1 MQENEA
7 MEIINA
13 KGMDQRELCNLVK
26 KEHHLDIEIRN
37 CCGQR
42 YIGCGMKKA
51 NIYIIGTP
59 GNALG
64 AFLDGASIK
73 VDGNAED
80 AVGDTMN
87 CGSIYVDGSVG
98 DAAGYAMRGGKLFVH
113 GNAGYRAGVNMK
125 AYKETS
131 PLLVI
136 GGTAGSFLGE
146 YLAGG
151 TIVVLGLK
159 EKKNAP
165 LTGYFCGNGMY
176 NGKIYLRTTERPI
189 GLSKHLLMNKVTE
202 EEKEMVLKPIIEEF
216 AAAFKEDTE
225 KIMKSDFIAV
235 EPDPENRYRE
245 LYAAI

>member
-1 MQENEA
+1 MQEND

-13 KGMDQRELCNLVK
+13 RGMSQRELCDIVK
-26 KEHHLDIEIRN
+26 KERHQDIEIRN

-42 YIGCGMKKA
+42 YIGCGMKDA
-51 NIYIIGTP
+51 SIMIIGTP

-64 AFLDGASIK
+64 AFLDSGTIR

-87 CGSIYVDGSVG
+87 GGSIYIDGSIG

-113 GNAGYRAGVNMK
+113 GSAGYRAGGTMK
-125 AYKETS
+125 AYKEKS

-136 GGTAGSFLGE
+136 GGRAGSFLGE

-151 TIVVLGLK
+151 TIVVLGLG
-159 EKKNAP
+159 ERKNAP

-176 NGKIYLRTTERPI
+176 SGKIYLRTTERPI
-189 GLSKHLLMNKVTE
+189 GLSDHLLLKKVSA
-202 EEKEMVLKPIIEEF
+202 EEKESILRPVVEEF
-216 AAAFKEDTE
+216 AHAFKEDAE
-225 KIMKSDFIAV
+225 RILSSEFIAV
-235 EPDPENRYRE
+235 EPDPENRYSE

>member
-1 MQENEA
+1 

-13 KGMDQRELCNLVK
+13 KGMDQGDLCALIK
-26 KEHHLDIEIRN
+26 KERHLDIEIRN

-42 YIGCGMKKA
+42 YIGCGMKKTRI
-51 NIYIIGTP
+51 NIIGTP

-64 AFLDGASIK
+64 AFLDGASIT

-87 CGSIYVDGSVG
+87 CGSIFIDGSVG
-98 DAAGYAMRGGKLFVH
+98 DAAGYAMRGGKIFVH

-125 AYKETS
+125 AYKDKS

-136 GGTAGSFLGE
+136 GGKAGSFLGE

-151 TIVVLGLK
+151 TIIVLGLHNP
-159 EKKNAP
+159 KNTP

-189 GLSKHLLMNKVTE
+189 GLSKHLLMNKVGE
-202 EEKEMVLKPIIEEF
+202 EEKETILRPVIMEF
-216 AAAFKEDTE
+216 AAAFKEDPE
-225 KIMKSDFIAV
+225 KILKADFIAV